1 MNMSDIRLRHMIQ
14 ALLQVDPGIDFGK
27 NPNFI
32 PLIQRI
38 IDI

>member
-1 MNMSDIRLRHMIQ
+1 MIQ
-14 ALLQVDPGIDFGK
+14 ALPQVDQGIDFGE

-38 IDI
+38 IHV